1 MGPTVVMKMNIFLQI
16 KLELINP
23 PEQNDSV
30 IAVLL
35 YMISTL
41 TPELRFIY
49 LTCNKKFESDYCVRK
64 IKM

>member
-16 KLELINP
+16 KLEVINP

-35 YMISTL
+35 YMIRTL

-49 LTCNKKFESDYCVRK
+49 LTCNKKF
-64 IKM
+64 